1 MADVTFSDLPDEL
14 VLDIASRCSHAD
26 LLSLA
31 RVNTRMHKI
40 ASSLIYAHVHFGWNF
55 KKSESSRNAYFGRD
69 FEKLETTGPPHAIS
83 LLGAFLRKPHL
94 GLHVQRL
101 ELLGS
106 RFNYQSSHAFILNH
120 DKEQLKSLSYQKLM
134 PPTLWWDGAEETLRS
149 AISLVAELDLPY
161 SELWAE
167 KLREG
172 TMDAIVALI
181 LTRLPNL
188 RSLIVQ
194 RDFTKEKTCVTAV
207 LRTITLEKLDWLP
220 QFIHLREVSMR
231 FDMDDCV
238 YRDANTQDLLPLFY
252 LPAIEA
258 LDLDLDDPMQ
268 WSWPTPTPPDA
279 SSLKSLT
286 LHNVREHGL
295 NFILATTQNLEKLEW
310 VASHSQMSII
320 KQEVDATTSK
330 MMDLDIVTGA
340 LLPLRNTL
348 VNLTL
353 GLRTDHPFGDDY
365 FYLDFHGSLAGIA
378 QLEQVERF
386 EVELAYL
393 ASNALFDNRFPIWER
408 LPRNLR
414 ILVFRKHPLI
424 FSVADDQEEELGTSI
439 LFRNM
444 REWMHKWRGETP
456 RLERIEVLTLPGDYW
471 SWGRQFF
478 RDLFAEDAMAGI
490 EMVYSCEEIWG
501 DTSPVDHPP
510 YDETGW

>member
-1 MADVTFSDLPDEL
+1 MAANPLPELPDEL
-14 VLDIASRCSHAD
+14 LLDILSRCSHAD

-31 RVNTRMHKI
+31 RVNKRMYKI

-55 KKSESSRNAYFGRD
+55 KKSVSSRNAYFGRD

-83 LLGAFLRKPHL
+83 LLGAFLRKPYL
-94 GLHVQRL
+94 SLHVQRL

-106 RFNYQSSHAFILNH
+106 RFNYQSPYAFTLNY
-120 DKEQLKSLSYQKLM
+120 DQEKLKSPSYQKLR
-134 PPTLWWDGAEETLRS
+134 PPTLWWDGAEDTLRS
-149 AISLVAELDLPY
+149 AISLIAELDLPY
-161 SELWAE
+161 SELWVK

-181 LTRLPNL
+181 LSRLPNL

-194 RDFTKEKTCVTAV
+194 RDFTKEQTCVTAV
-207 LRTITLEKLDWLP
+207 LRTIALEKLDWLP
-220 QFIHLREVSMR
+220 RFIHLRKVSIR

-238 YRDANTQDLLPLFY
+238 YRDANTQGLLPLFY

-258 LDLDLDDPMQ
+258 LDLDFDDPMQ

-279 SSLKSLT
+279 ASIKSLT
-286 LHNVREHGL
+286 LHNIRERGL
-295 NFILATTQNLEKLEW
+295 KLILATTQNLKKLEW

-320 KQEVDATTSK
+320 KQDFDATTSK
-330 MMDLDIVTGA
+330 IMDLDILMGA
-340 LLPLRNTL
+340 LLPLRSTL
-348 VNLTL
+348 VELTL
-353 GLRTDHPFGDDY
+353 GLETDHPFGEDY
-365 FYLDFHGSLAGIA
+365 FYLDFYGSLTGIT
-378 QLEQVERF
+378 QLEKVERF
-386 EVELAYL
+386 EVELSYL

-414 ILVFRKHPLI
+414 ILVLRKHPLI
-424 FSVADDQEEELGTSI
+424 FPVADDQEEELGTSI

-478 RDLFAEDAMAGI
+478 RDLFAEDATAGI
-490 EMVYSCEEIWG
+490 EMVYSCEEVWG
-501 DTSPVDHPP
+501 GTSPVDHPP